1 MLLIANS
8 VDVSSVPEEIR
19 ILPLGTVESRKGTFE
34 VNEESVRRIIDGFRE
49 RRLDLVIDYE
59 HQTLENVQAPAAGWI
74 KDIYKAENALV
85 AKVEWT
91 ERAKQYLANKEYRY
105 LSPVVMVNKSN
116 KQAIE
121 LHSVALTN
129 TPAIDGMFPIVNS
142 IGADASPSSES
153 KDILKMI
160 KELLGL
166 DAGTDAEDITEKIKE
181 LLQAKTATENELN
194 GLKYEA
200 FEKQVD
206 DVIQY
211 ALKAGKLSNSM
222 VNGARKMAEKD
233 IEAFK
238 DYIQTAPQV
247 VPIGRFALEKTDNTK
262 SGGSHIDNL
271 LGISEEDIRKYRH

>member
-19 ILPLGTVESRKGTFE
+19 ILPLGMVESRKGTFE

-142 IGADASPSSES
+142 MGADAPPSSES
-153 KDILKMI
+153 EDIIKMI

-200 FEKQVD
+200 FEKKVD

-211 ALKAGKLSNSM
+211 ALKVGKLSNSM

-247 VPIGRFALEKTDNTK
+247 VPIGKLALEKTDNTK
-262 SGGSHIDNL
+262 PGGSHIDNL